1 MSYEILLLGIALL
14 IAIGI
19 LLHHPSKTLGI
30 PSLLIFMGVGL
41 ALGNGEFDFVYD
53 NLAVTSMVGAVALN
67 IIVFVGGINTS
78 NESIKLAYKEGGVL
92 STFGVLFTTLILAA
106 LLYPLTEWSLVICL
120 LFAAIVSSTDA
131 AAVFSILESKKLK
144 LKEKTDTVLEFESAT
159 NDPVALV
166 MVVILTGIALAPEKA
181 ISGWEIA
188 QTLLI
193 QLGAGIIIA
202 YLVGRLAVYLLNTI
216 HLEEY
221 GLIPV
226 FVLASFIIAAY
237 GSDLA
242 GGNILIASYVVGVVI
257 GNGIKR
263 GREVNKHFF
272 NSLSWL
278 AQSLMFIILGL
289 QIFPQTLFSV
299 FFLSLI
305 PAALLMFV
313 ARPLAVQLCYL
324 PFRKASW
331 RKRLFISS
339 IGLKGATP
347 IVFSLIPAAA
357 GVEGAIEL
365 VHMVFFIVLF
375 SILLQGGAIEPLAN
389 KLKLNNKANP
399 AKGQLKEK

>member
-30 PSLLIFMGVGL
+30 PSQLIFMGVGL

-131 AAVFSILESKKLK
+131 AAVFSILKSKKLK

-181 ISGWEIA
+181 ISGWESA

-399 AKGQLKEK
+399 EKGQLKEK

>member
-193 QLGAGIIIA
+193 QLGAGVVIA

-305 PAALLMFV
+305 PAALLMLV

-324 PFRKASW
+324 PFRGASW

-357 GVEGAIEL
+357 GVEGAIDL

-375 SILLQGGAIEPLAN
+375 SIVLQGGAIEPLAN
-389 KLKLNNKANP
+389 KLKLNKKVNS
-399 AKGQLKEK
+399 AKEQIKEK

>member
-78 NESIKLAYKEGGVL
+78 NENIKLAYKEGGVL

-193 QLGAGIIIA
+193 QLGAGVIIA

-357 GVEGAIEL
+357 GVEGAIDL

-399 AKGQLKEK
+399 TKGQLKEK

>member
-1 MSYEILLLGIALL
+1 MSYELILLGVAVLV
-14 IAIGI
+14 AIGI

-41 ALGNGEFDFVYD
+41 SLGNGEFNFVYD
-53 NLAVTSMVGAVALN
+53 NLALTSTVGAIALN

-78 NESIKLAYKEGGVL
+78 TASIKLAYKEGGVL
-92 STFGVLFTTLILAA
+92 ATFGVLFTTLSLAVLLHFILGWE
-106 LLYPLTEWSLVICL
+106 LITCL

-144 LKEKTDTVLEFESAT
+144 LKEQTDTVLEFESAT

-166 MVVILTGIALAPEKA
+166 MVTILTAIALAPQQA
-181 ISGWEIA
+181 ISYTEISI
-188 QTLLI
+188 TLVQQI
-193 QLGAGIIIA
+193 VVGIVFA
-202 YLVGRLAVYLLNTI
+202 YLLGKLAVYLLN
-216 HLEEY
+216 HVKLEEY

-226 FVLASFIIAAY
+226 FILACFIIAAY
-237 GSDLA
+237 GSELL

-257 GNGIKR
+257 GNGISR
-263 GREVNKHFF
+263 GREVSKHFF

-299 FFLSLI
+299 FMVSLV
-305 PAALLMFV
+305 PAFLLMFV

-324 PFRKASW
+324 PFIRASW
-331 RKRLFISS
+331 KKRLLISVV
-339 IGLKGATP
+339 GLKGATP
-347 IVFSLIPAAA
+347 IVFALIPATA
-357 GVEGAIEL
+357 GVPGAIDI

-375 SILLQGGAIEPLAN
+375 SILLQGAALEPLAR
-389 KLKLNNKANP
+389 KLGLN
-399 AKGQLKEK
+399 Q

>member
-78 NESIKLAYKEGGVL
+78 NESIKLDYKEGGVL
-92 STFGVLFTTLILAA
+92 STFGVLFSTLILAA

-131 AAVFSILESKKLK
+131 AAVFSILKSKKLK

-181 ISGWEIA
+181 ISAWEIA

-305 PAALLMFV
+305 PAALLMLV

-324 PFRKASW
+324 PFRGASW

-357 GVEGAIEL
+357 GVEGAIDL

-375 SILLQGGAIEPLAN
+375 SIVLQGGAIEPLAN
-389 KLKLNNKANP
+389 KLKLNKKVNS
-399 AKGQLKEK
+399 AKEQIKEK

>member
-1 MSYEILLLGIALL
+1 M
-14 IAIGI
+14 
-19 LLHHPSKTLGI
+19 
-30 PSLLIFMGVGL
+30 
-41 ALGNGEFDFVYD
+41 
-53 NLAVTSMVGAVALN
+53 
-67 IIVFVGGINTS
+67 
-78 NESIKLAYKEGGVL
+78 
-92 STFGVLFTTLILAA
+92 
-106 LLYPLTEWSLVICL
+106 
-120 LFAAIVSSTDA
+120 
-131 AAVFSILESKKLK
+131 
-144 LKEKTDTVLEFESAT
+144 
-159 NDPVALV
+159 
-166 MVVILTGIALAPEKA
+166 
-181 ISGWEIA
+181 
-188 QTLLI
+188 
-193 QLGAGIIIA
+193 
-202 YLVGRLAVYLLNTI
+202 GRLAVYLLNTI

-375 SILLQGGAIEPLAN
+375 SILLQLTE
-389 KLKLNNKANP
+389 
-399 AKGQLKEK
+399 

>member
-1 MSYEILLLGIALL
+1 MSYEVILLGVAVL
-14 IAIGI
+14 IAVGI
-19 LLHHPSKTLGI
+19 LLYHPSKTLGI

-41 ALGNGEFDFVYD
+41 SLGNGEFNFVYD
-53 NLAVTSMVGAVALN
+53 NLEVTSIAGAVALN
-67 IIVFVGGINTS
+67 MIVFVGGINTS
-78 NESIKLAYKEGGVL
+78 IESIKLAYKEGGVL
-92 STFGVLFTTLILAA
+92 ATLGVFLTTLILGG
-106 LLYPLTEWSLVICL
+106 LLYPLTEWSLIICF

-144 LKEKTDTVLEFESAT
+144 LEENTDAVLELESAT
-159 NDPVALV
+159 NDPVALIMV
-166 MVVILTGIALAPEKA
+166 MILTGIALVPDKA
-181 ISGWEIA
+181 ISVWEIGE
-188 QTLLI
+188 LLALQIVLGIAIAFVVGKLAVWALNSI
-193 QLGAGIIIA
+193 QLQ
-202 YLVGRLAVYLLNTI
+202 
-216 HLEEY
+216 EY

-242 GGNILIASYVVGVVI
+242 GGNILIASYVCGVVI

-263 GREVNKHFF
+263 GGVVTKHFF
-272 NSLSWL
+272 SSMSWL

-299 FFLSLI
+299 FALSLL

-331 RKRLFISS
+331 KKRLFISS

-347 IVFSLIPAAA
+347 IVFALIPAAA

-365 VHMVFFIVLF
+365 IHVVFFIVLF
-375 SILLQGGAIEPLAN
+375 SIVLQGAAIEPLAK
-389 KLKLNNKANP
+389 KLKLNI
-399 AKGQLKEK
+399 GR

>member
-1 MSYEILLLGIALL
+1 MSYEILLLGIAML

-19 LLHHPSKTLGI
+19 LLHHPSKTIGI

-131 AAVFSILESKKLK
+131 AAVFSILKSKKLK

-399 AKGQLKEK
+399 EKGQLKEK

>member
-1 MSYEILLLGIALL
+1 MPYEILLLGIAVL

-41 ALGNGEFDFVYD
+41 ALGNGEFNFVYD
-53 NLAVTSMVGAVALN
+53 NLAVTSTVGAVALN

-78 NESIKLAYKEGGVL
+78 TNSIKLAYKEGGVL
-92 STFGVLFTTLILAA
+92 STLGVLFTTLILAA
-106 LLYPLTEWSLVICL
+106 LLYPLTEWSIVICL

-181 ISGWEIA
+181 ISGWEIG

-193 QLGAGIIIA
+193 QIGAGVIIA
-202 YLVGRLAVYLLNTI
+202 YLVGKLAVYLLNTI

-237 GSDLA
+237 SSELA

-272 NSLSWL
+272 NSVSWL

-305 PAALLMFV
+305 PAVLLMFV

-347 IVFSLIPAAA
+347 IVFALIPAAA
-357 GVEGAIEL
+357 GVEGAIDL

-375 SILLQGGAIEPLAN
+375 SILLQGSAIEPLAN
-389 KLKLNNKANP
+389 KLKLNDKDS
-399 AKGQLKEK
+399 

>member
-131 AAVFSILESKKLK
+131 AAVFSILKSKKLK

-399 AKGQLKEK
+399 EKGQLKEK

>member
-1 MSYEILLLGIALL
+1 MSYEILLLGIAVL

-41 ALGNGEFDFVYD
+41 ALGNGEFNFVYD

-78 NESIKLAYKEGGVL
+78 TNSIKLAYKEGGVL

-166 MVVILTGIALAPEKA
+166 MVVILTGIALAPQKA
-181 ISGWEIA
+181 ISGWEIG

-193 QLGAGIIIA
+193 QIGAGVIIA

-237 GSDLA
+237 GSELA

-263 GREVNKHFF
+263 GKEVNKHFF
-272 NSLSWL
+272 NSVSWL

-324 PFRKASW
+324 PFSKASW

-347 IVFSLIPAAA
+347 IVFALIPAAA
-357 GVEGAIEL
+357 GVEGAIDL

-375 SILLQGGAIEPLAN
+375 SIVIQGGLIEPLAN
-389 KLKLNNKANP
+389 KLKLNDKDS
-399 AKGQLKEK
+399 